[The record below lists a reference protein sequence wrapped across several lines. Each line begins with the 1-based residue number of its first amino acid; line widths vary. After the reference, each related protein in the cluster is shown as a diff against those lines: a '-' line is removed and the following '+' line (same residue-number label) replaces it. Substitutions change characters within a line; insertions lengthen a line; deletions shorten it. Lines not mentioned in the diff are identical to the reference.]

1 MPTITPPLPPQP
13 TPVTPTPAPVLTIPH
28 PPVELA
34 RLTIGKLLDASVVNL
49 AGKDTYLLQ
58 TPIGQ
63 VSVQSPVALPKD
75 ANLVLQ
81 ILSLSPQALLQI
93 NVIDGAAPK
102 TALRAG
108 LPVGHVAGP
117 ENPATGNGGSSGINK
132 AAPVPLL
139 HAGTVVKAALVRPLT
154 LPATGSIAGPALA
167 PQAAGVTAATG
178 PGPTSP
184 GALQPVT
191 PAAASGLNPPATA
204 AGLPGAAQRGGN
216 TGSSLP
222 GPGSPTAVP
231 GTPQSAAP
239 ATGGAPARPAGPVLP
254 AGTQVSF
261 RITDIQLPSPVA
273 NNVITPSVASASAVL
288 GAGKILTG
296 VITGTTALGH
306 PVVQTEAGVFSLNA
320 QSSAP
325 RGSIITLE
333 VTTPPKPALPA
344 TNTAAHPG
352 QDATGIFANRR
363 WPPLEEALQALH
375 EITPAAS
382 RQLINT
388 VLPRP
393 DAQLTSGLVFF
404 LSALRGGDLR
414 SWFGESNMRILEK
427 FRPNL
432 ASRLTSDFSMLGKVA
447 DEPVSA
453 DWRVAMIPVNTGAQ
467 IEQIRMLIRHHDEN
481 QETGAGD
488 QGTRFILDVDLS
500 RLGRIQLDGLVR
512 DKGRK
517 LDLIIRSGDVLTDES
532 RNEIRRIYS
541 EAAALTG
548 LTGSVGFQ
556 ASPPDYI
563 DIADPLANK
572 VAGLVV

>member
-1 MPTITPPLPPQP
+1 MPTITPPLPPAPP
-13 TPVTPTPAPVLTIPH
+13 TITPAPVPVLTVIL

-34 RLTIGKLLDASVVNL
+34 RLTIGGLLEASVQNQ
-49 AGKDTYLLQ
+49 AGKETYLLQ
-58 TPIGQ
+58 TAIGP
-63 VSVQSPVALPKD
+63 VSVLSTVPLPKD
-75 ANLVLQ
+75 AVLLLQ

-93 NVIDGAAPK
+93 NSVNGAAP
-102 TALRAG
+102 TAAFKAG
-108 LPVGHVAGP
+108 LPTELASAPANASIAGGRP
-117 ENPATGNGGSSGINK
+117 SGINPT
-132 AAPVPLL
+132 AALPSLL
-139 HAGTVVKAALVRPLT
+139 AGTVIRAALVRPLT
-154 LPATGSIAGPALA
+154 LPVAPLAAATVGSPGTHPSATPQTAPPAATSGLKPPTIAPGVPGAPSLTGSAGPLSR
-167 PQAAGVTAATG
+167 V
-178 PGPTSP
+178 
-184 GALQPVT
+184 
-191 PAAASGLNPPATA
+191 
-204 AGLPGAAQRGGN
+204 
-216 TGSSLP
+216 P
-222 GPGSPTAVP
+222 GPGTPVP
-231 GTPQSAAP
+231 GTAQTAGPTQGGIAARPVGSAP
-239 ATGGAPARPAGPVLP
+239 AFLP
-254 AGTQVSF
+254 IGTQVSF
-261 RITDIQLPSPVA
+261 KITNVQLPSPVA
-273 NNVITPSVASASAVL
+273 NNIITPPSTAGTAAL

-296 VITGTTALGH
+296 VITGTTAAGH

-325 RGSIITLE
+325 RGSIVTLE
-333 VTTPPKPALPA
+333 VTTPPRSPSAVGAPP
-344 TNTAAHPG
+344 AHPG
-352 QDATGIFANRR
+352 QNTSSIFADRR
-363 WPPLEEALQALH
+363 WPPLEEALQVLH
-375 EITPAAS
+375 DVSPAAS
-382 RQLINT
+382 RQLVST

-393 DAQLTSGLVFF
+393 DVQLTSALVFF